1 MKIDTGLQV
10 GTAIFGCM
18 CVCFG
23 LRIGDWFGV
32 EVIQKYFEMCKI
44 GLWYDFH
51 KMRIFLERKHGLE
64 MDGKTHSKVN
74 GYIRDSASKRHC
86 AT

>member
-32 EVIQKYFEMCKI
+32 EEIQKYFEMCKI
-44 GLWYDFH
+44 GL
-51 KMRIFLERKHGLE
+51 
-64 MDGKTHSKVN
+64 
-74 GYIRDSASKRHC
+74 
-86 AT
+86 